1 MEGDYPLKLK
11 SYPDFEMMAIDV
23 ANALADDLAEAL
35 HHDDRALLGVAG
47 GTTPGPVFDA
57 LSAAD
62 LDWERIDVM
71 LTDERW
77 VPEDH
82 ERSNARLIKE
92 RLLVNRAMPARF
104 LPLYA
109 PARAPESVLAD
120 LEAMIAPALPMA
132 AVLLGMGADMHTA
145 SLFPGA
151 DGLKAALS
159 ADAPILVPIR
169 RDDLP
174 DTRVTVSARVL
185 DGAMR
190 KHVLIR
196 GQDKRRALEMAAGLS
211 REEAPIRAV
220 LSGAQVHW
228 SE

>member
-1 MEGDYPLKLK
+1 MEGDYPLSLK
-11 SYPDFEMMAIDV
+11 EYPDFDMMAIDV

-35 HHDDRALLGVAG
+35 HHDDRVLLAVPG
-47 GTTPGPVFDA
+47 GTTPGPVFDV

-77 VPEDH
+77 VPEDN
-82 ERSNARLIKE
+82 ERSNARLVKQ
-92 RLLVNRAMPARF
+92 RLLVNRAMAARF

-109 PARAPESVLAD
+109 PAKAPESVLAD
-120 LEAMIAPALPMA
+120 LEAMIAPELPMA
-132 AVLLGMGADMHTA
+132 VALLGMGADMHTA
-145 SLFPGA
+145 SLFPGS
-151 DGLKAALS
+151 DGLSEAL
-159 ADAPILVPIR
+159 ATDAPILVPIR

-174 DTRVTVSARVL
+174 DIRVTVSARVL
-185 DGAMR
+185 EGAVR

-196 GQDKRRALEMAAGLS
+196 GEDKRRALEKAAGLS

>member
-1 MEGDYPLKLK
+1 MEGDYPLNLK
-11 SYPDFEMMAIDV
+11 EYPDFDMMAIDV
-23 ANALADDLAEAL
+23 AHALADDLAEAL
-35 HHDDRALLGVAG
+35 HHDDRALLAVAG

-57 LSAAD
+57 LSAVD

-92 RLLVNRAMPARF
+92 RLLVNRAMAARF

-120 LEAMIAPALPMA
+120 LEAMIAPELPMA
-132 AVLLGMGADMHTA
+132 VALLGMGADMHTA
-145 SLFPGA
+145 SLFPGS
-151 DGLKAALS
+151 DGLSEAL
-159 ADAPILVPIR
+159 ATDAPILVPIR
-169 RDDLP
+169 REDLP
-174 DTRVTVSARVL
+174 DIRVTVSARVL
-185 DGAMR
+185 DGAVR
-190 KHVLIR
+190 KHLLIR
-196 GQDKRRALEMAAGLS
+196 GEDKRRALKAARNLP